1 MSLRALSRLAASA
14 AFLVPVLGLLV
25 AGCSSSSTSG
35 GGGSC
40 NPGAQQSCSCSGGA
54 SGVATCDNAGV
65 YGECACASGGDAS
78 TVDTGTSGEDSGT
91 TGDDSSAAEGGD
103 HCSGCGD
110 GGGLGDAT
118 PLDAAPGTF
127 GSMCAA
133 NSDCNSMDCS
143 DFPAKGGGFCTVP
156 CTTPAD
162 CPPQAQ
168 GCNGMGQCKVP

>member
-1 MSLRALSRLAASA
+1 MSLRARLAASA

-25 AGCSSSSTSG
+25 VGCSSSSTSG

-40 NPGAQQSCSCSGGA
+40 NPGAMQSCTCSNGA
-54 SGVATCDNAGV
+54 SGVAGCDSAGL
-65 YGECACASGGDAS
+65 YGECACESAGDAS
-78 TVDTGTSGEDSGT
+78 AVDTGAAGEDGGAT
-91 TGDDSSAAEGGD
+91 DSAAATDGD

-110 GGGLGDAT
+110 GGGLGDAN

-127 GSMCAA
+127 GSTCASNA
-133 NSDCNSMDCS
+133 DCTSMDCW

-156 CTTPAD
+156 CTSPAD
-162 CPPQAQ
+162 CPAQAQ